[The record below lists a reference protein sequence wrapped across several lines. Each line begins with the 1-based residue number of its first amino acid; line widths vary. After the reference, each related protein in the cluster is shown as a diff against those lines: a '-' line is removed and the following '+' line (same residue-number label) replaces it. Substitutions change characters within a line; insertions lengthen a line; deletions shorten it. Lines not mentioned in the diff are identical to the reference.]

1 MSNLVIEKLYIFST
15 QNKTAKVV
23 EFDSGK
29 NIVTSSQVDGNNKG
43 KSVILKSIYHTLGAD
58 CKFDP
63 KWDEKEKTYILKT
76 IVDDKI
82 MYFYRH
88 DRLFRIMDENEKII
102 FQTINR
108 SRLAE
113 YLEGIFNFAVRLPN
127 KEDNKLEIVPPV
139 YNYLLNYIDQDGMN
153 CTNFSSFNN
162 LTQYSN
168 YKENVLYYH
177 TGVFNEDYYKLIK
190 DIENING
197 EKDGK
202 NKEKKILEG
211 MFERINSDIG
221 EKNYNTDLTS
231 LKIEIEKY
239 KDEYSGIIN
248 KLSDLKNKMIKL
260 RNEKEDIELQIREI
274 ADAMKI
280 KDKEIKKSK
289 DEHLCPLFNSNITD
303 NIEISLKKYSEKDDL
318 YILNTELD
326 IERIKIG
333 EELNKKEEQYK
344 TLLKKLEEYEAKMK
358 INSKET
364 NDILKIKGLIEIKD
378 NVLKDI
384 QNNNS
389 DMALIEEKLKEYTK
403 LKKNYD
409 EQKKKINNKYYELM
423 YIDKQNLNLKE
434 ITDKKIENIS
444 SSYSVSGSN
453 RPLATI
459 IWYMNLLKLKEIFN
473 KKVIKFPLV
482 IDSPQNGELDD
493 TNKSAV
499 LNYIFNNISNEQQL
513 IVSVLGYDYEKN
525 EMKADNIIYL
535 NNEKYELLNSTDYQE
550 YKVILQ
556 KFNSIEN
563 IEI

>member
-127 KEDNKLEIVPPV
+127 KEDDKLEIVPPV

-197 EKDGK
+197 EKDEK
-202 NKEKKILEG
+202 NKEKKILER

-289 DEHLCPLFNSNITD
+289 DEHLCPLCNSNITD